1 MLLVIPTKSES
12 VLREKSESEMEN
24 WMRFLPFDFVF
35 SQNEVVFNVKL
46 EQTNARLATYFI

>member
-1 MLLVIPTKSES
+1 MLLVILTKSER
-12 VLREKSESEMEN
+12 VLREKSESEMEK